1 MKALIISDKQEVIKL
16 LQKRLEKE
24 GFDIIIYRWLLKALD
39 NIEEIRPDY
48 IVLSAQEYP
57 RHWKTLASFVQSG
70 IGGNDVRF
78 CLYNDE
84 VLSAEDKQKA
94 EQLGVE
100 FYSDLREIKIEEE
113 TESVDEIE
121 NSIEEESD
129 IPTVTDIFIDNKK
142 DIKDINKNYSV
153 VFTNPENN
161 SFICGN
167 SVQTSFDT
175 FECAANNT
183 GLSINQKIKY
193 VTVSNDNNC
202 ISFCGEVISLSSDK
216 VSLKVLSYYEK

>member
-1 MKALIISDKQEVIKL
+1 MKAVIISDKQEVIKL
-16 LQKRLEKE
+16 LKKRLEKE

-39 NIEEIRPDY
+39 NIEEICPDY
-48 IVLSAQEYP
+48 IVLSAEEYP

-100 FYSDLREIKIEEE
+100 FYSDLREFNINEEE
-113 TESVDEIE
+113 IEQETETV
-121 NSIEEESD
+121 EEESD

-142 DIKDINKNYSV
+142 DIEDINKNYSV
-153 VFTNPENN
+153 IFTNPENG
-161 SFICGN
+161 SFVCGT

-175 FECAANNT
+175 FECLVDYK
-183 GLSINQKIKY
+183 GLSINEKIKY
-193 VTVSNDNNC
+193 ITVSNPNNC
-202 ISFCGEVISLSSDK
+202 ISFSGEVVGLSSDK
-216 VSLKVLSYYEK
+216 VSFKVLSYYEK

>member
-1 MKALIISDKQEVIKL
+1 MKAVIISDKQEVIKL
-16 LQKRLEKE
+16 LKKRLEKE

-48 IVLSAQEYP
+48 IVLSAEEYP

-100 FYSDLREIKIEEE
+100 FYSDLREFNINEEE
-113 TESVDEIE
+113 IEQETETV
-121 NSIEEESD
+121 EEESD

-142 DIKDINKNYSV
+142 DIEDINKNYSV
-153 VFTNPENN
+153 IFTNPENG
-161 SFICGN
+161 SFVCGT

-175 FECAANNT
+175 FECLVDYK
-183 GLSINQKIKY
+183 GLSINEKIKY
-193 VTVSNDNNC
+193 ITVSNPNNC
-202 ISFCGEVISLSSDK
+202 ISFSGEVVGLSSDK
-216 VSLKVLSYYEK
+216 VSFKVLSYYEK

>member
-1 MKALIISDKQEVIKL
+1 MKAVIISDKQEVIKL
-16 LQKRLEKE
+16 LKKRLEKE

-48 IVLSAQEYP
+48 IVLSAEEYP

-100 FYSDLREIKIEEE
+100 FYSDLREFNINEEE
-113 TESVDEIE
+113 IEQETETVD
-121 NSIEEESD
+121 EESD

-142 DIKDINKNYSV
+142 DIEDINKNYSV
-153 VFTNPENN
+153 IFTNPENG
-161 SFICGN
+161 SFVCGT

-175 FECAANNT
+175 FECLVDYK
-183 GLSINQKIKY
+183 GLSINEKIKY
-193 VTVSNDNNC
+193 ITVSNPNNC
-202 ISFCGEVISLSSDK
+202 ISFSGEVVGLSSDK
-216 VSLKVLSYYEK
+216 VSFKVLSYYEK

>member
-1 MKALIISDKQEVIKL
+1 MKAVIISDKQEVIKL
-16 LQKRLEKE
+16 LKKRLEKE

-48 IVLSAQEYP
+48 IVLSAEEYP

-100 FYSDLREIKIEEE
+100 FYSDLREFNINDEEIEQE
-113 TESVDEIE
+113 TETVEV
-121 NSIEEESD
+121 ESD

-142 DIKDINKNYSV
+142 DIEDINKNYSV
-153 VFTNPENN
+153 IFTNPEHG
-161 SFICGN
+161 SFVCGT

-175 FECAANNT
+175 FECLVDYK
-183 GLSINQKIKY
+183 GLSINEKIKY
-193 VTVSNDNNC
+193 ITVSNPNNC
-202 ISFCGEVISLSSDK
+202 ISFSGEVVGLSSDK
-216 VSLKVLSYYEK
+216 VSFKVLSYYEK